1 MTPPARGPEPA
12 SETGRAVGGQA
23 LKVSR
28 AAAVARRSG
37 TARGWLRA
45 RKAVAALLLAV
56 RLAGGAPGCRPASR
70 RPPHE
75 K

>member
-1 MTPPARGPEPA
+1 
-12 SETGRAVGGQA
+12 
-23 LKVSR
+23 VSR

-70 RPPHE
+70 RLPHE